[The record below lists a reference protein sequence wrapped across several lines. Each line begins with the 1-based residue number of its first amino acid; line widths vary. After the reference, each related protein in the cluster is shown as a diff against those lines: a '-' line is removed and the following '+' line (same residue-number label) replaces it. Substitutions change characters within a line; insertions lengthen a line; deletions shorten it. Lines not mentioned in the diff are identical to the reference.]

1 MKMFVCPS
9 LAGCHLPLYKS
20 YQHYIRAENINKA
33 KRIIEEYI
41 EESGT
46 DNILVDKMKEVK
58 NVDFVL
64 Q

>member
-1 MKMFVCPS
+1 M
-9 LAGCHLPLYKS
+9 AGCHLPLYKS

-33 KRIIEEYI
+33 KIIIEEYI
-41 EESGT
+41 EESGA

-58 NVDFVL
+58 NANIVL